1 MKMSSQQKKTANV
14 LRIMLVVIIIFFLVR
29 FFLIDAALIQGR
41 SMLPGY
47 AEGDIVFILKCAYGL
62 RGAAGEY
69 RIIWTEP
76 QKGDIVAA
84 IRPDTGALII
94 KRVSD
99 FEFLIDTEKARMLKG
114 YFLLGDNKFES
125 SDSREF
131 GAVPMN
137 NILGKL
143 IFPLRFR

>member
-1 MKMSSQQKKTANV
+1 MKMTSRQKNSLSI
-14 LRIMLVVIIIFFLVR
+14 LRIILIVIIVFFLAR
-29 FFLIDAALIQGR
+29 FFVIDAALIQGR

-62 RGAAGEY
+62 RGVSGAY
-69 RIIWTEP
+69 LFTWKEP

-99 FEFLIDTEKARMLKG
+99 FEFLIDTEKAKMLKG

-137 NILGKL
+137 NILGKV

>member
-1 MKMSSQQKKTANV
+1 MSFQQKKPTSVA
-14 LRIMLVVIIIFFLVR
+14 RIMILIIIFFFLVR
-29 FFLIDAALIQGR
+29 LFIIDAAVIQGR

-47 AEGDIVFILKCAYGL
+47 AEGDIVFIFKFAYGL
-62 RGAAGEY
+62 RGRTGEY
-69 RIIWTEP
+69 RIVWAEP

-99 FEFLIDTEKARMLKG
+99 FEFLIDTEKARILKG
-114 YFLLGDNKFES
+114 YFLLGDNKFQS

-137 NILGKL
+137 SILGKV

>member
-1 MKMSSQQKKTANV
+1 MSSQQKNSVNILKIV
-14 LRIMLVVIIIFFLVR
+14 LILVIMAFLLR
-29 FFLIDAALIQGR
+29 FFIIDAALIQGR

-47 AEGDIVFILKCAYGL
+47 TEGDIVFILKCAYGL
-62 RGAAGEY
+62 RGASGIY
-69 RIIWTEP
+69 RIMWQEP
-76 QKGDIVAA
+76 RKGDIVAA
-84 IRPDTGALII
+84 VRPDTGALII

-99 FEFLIDTEKARMLKG
+99 FEFLIDTEKAKLVKG
-114 YFLLGDNKFES
+114 FFLLGDNKFES

-137 NILGKL
+137 NILGKV

>member
-1 MKMSSQQKKTANV
+1 MKISSQQKKPAGV
-14 LRIMLVVIIIFFLVR
+14 VKIMVVVIIIFFLAR
-29 FFLIDAALIQGR
+29 FYLIDAALIQGR

-62 RGAAGEY
+62 RGVAGEY
-69 RIIWTEP
+69 RIVWAEP

-84 IRPDTGALII
+84 IRSDTGKLII

-114 YFLLGDNKFES
+114 YYLLGDNKFES

-137 NILGKL
+137 NILGKV